1 MTDAHTRHLCH
12 VEQFCR
18 RKQRMPVKNAIVV
31 IDQDRIQEAKA
42 PNTFADLANL
52 IWGMNASAAPRRQ
65 SLQGEHLDGALDQG
79 FHSFVELDGLGLT
92 YDETNLS
99 SRQYL

>member
-1 MTDAHTRHLCH
+1 
-12 VEQFCR
+12 
-18 RKQRMPVKNAIVV
+18 
-31 IDQDRIQEAKA
+31 
-42 PNTFADLANL
+42 
-52 IWGMNASAAPRRQ
+52 MNASAAPRRQ